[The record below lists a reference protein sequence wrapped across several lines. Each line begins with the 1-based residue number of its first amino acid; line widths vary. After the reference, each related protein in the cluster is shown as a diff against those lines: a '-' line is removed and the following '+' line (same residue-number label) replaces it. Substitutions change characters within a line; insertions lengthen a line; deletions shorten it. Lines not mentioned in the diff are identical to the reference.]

1 MYRDAKLKSVVYLKQ
16 LIHGIPHPNTHTH
29 TLTQTQQ
36 QRKGSLAGFLASRQD
51 DWDKVCPTVS

>member
-29 TLTQTQQ
+29 THSDTATE
-36 QRKGSLAGFLASRQD
+36 KGKLGQLLASRQD

>member
-36 QRKGSLAGFLASRQD
+36 QRKGSLAGFLASHQD
-51 DWDKVCPTVS
+51 D